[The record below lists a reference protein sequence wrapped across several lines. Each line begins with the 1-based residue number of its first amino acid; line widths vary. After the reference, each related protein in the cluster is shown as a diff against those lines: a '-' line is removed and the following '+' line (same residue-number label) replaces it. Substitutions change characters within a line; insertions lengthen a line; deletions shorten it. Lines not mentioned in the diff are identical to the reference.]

1 MKFMSRRTFLG
12 QSGLVSIAAAVASGP
27 TLAQPSTRRW
37 RAAIIGCTGQGDFG
51 HHLDAA
57 FNQIENVQVV
67 AIADPDN
74 AGRERAARR
83 AKAERQYAD
92 YRDLLTQ
99 ERPDLVVVAPRWSDR
114 HFEMAMAALRGGA
127 HVLTEKPFTVTLAE
141 ADELLSSAQ
150 RAGRRIAVAHQMR
163 LSPSV
168 VHLQRV
174 LADGL
179 VGDLVH
185 LRAWGKQD
193 ARAGGED
200 LIVLGTHAFDMMRLL
215 AGDALACTA
224 QVFTQGR
231 EITRSDARPATEKI
245 GLVAGDEIE
254 AQFRFAKG
262 VTASFTSRGR
272 LRETLGPWALELLGT
287 KGALRILMDI
297 DPIVQQRRRGPDPKA
312 PTVVEEWVRLP
323 GDPFWDASPAQ
334 RGFGPANR
342 RVVRDWLDAIEHE
355 REPRCS
361 GYNAMKAVEM
371 VMAIYQAALELRP
384 VSIPM
389 TQRTHPLS

>member
-1 MKFMSRRTFLG
+1 MKSMSRRTFLSR
-12 QSGLVSIAAAVASGP
+12 SGLVSIAATVASRP
-27 TLAQPSTRRW
+27 IFAEPAIRRW
-37 RAAIIGCTGQGDFG
+37 RAAIIGYTGQGDYG
-51 HHLDAA
+51 HNLDAA
-57 FNQIENVQVV
+57 FHQVENVQVV

-83 AKAERQYAD
+83 ANAQRQYAD
-92 YRDLLTQ
+92 YRDMLTQ

-141 ADELLSSAQ
+141 ADDLLSTAQ
-150 RAGRRIAVAHQMR
+150 RAGLRIAVAHQMR

-179 VGDLVH
+179 LGDLVH

-200 LIVLGTHAFDMMRLL
+200 LIVLGTHVFDMMRLL
-215 AGDALACTA
+215 AGDALSCTA
-224 QVFTQGR
+224 LVCTQGR
-231 EITRSDARPATEKI
+231 DITRSDARPATEKI

-262 VTASFTSRGR
+262 VTASFTSRGK
-272 LRETLGPWALELLGT
+272 LRETLGSWAVELLGT
-287 KGALRILMDI
+287 NGALRILMDI

-312 PTVVEEWVRLP
+312 PTAVEEWVRLP
-323 GDPFWDASPAQ
+323 GDPFWDASPDQ

-342 RVVRDWLDAIEHE
+342 RVVLDWLEAIEHE
-355 REPRCS
+355 LEPQCS
-361 GYNAMKAVEM
+361 GYNAMKALEM
-371 VMAIYQAALELRP
+371 VMAIYQAALDRRP

-389 TQRTHPLS
+389 ARRTHPLS